1 MLRTFKG
8 VIFDMDGLMLDTEPI
23 YRKSMQQAA
32 VELGYDI
39 DDQLQN
45 RLTGRNI
52 SDWRTTLIQIFGENY
67 PQFSKRRR
75 QIWEQHVQEVGVTQ
89 KSGLVD
95 LLNQLDEDNLPKGI
109 ATSSSRPDAL
119 LCLGELTGRFEV
131 IVTGDEVKQGKPAPD
146 IFLLATQRLALSPE
160 HCLVLEDS
168 ESGAQ
173 AALTAGMSVILV
185 PDLNPPPNELVAQ
198 VQRVCSSLHEVRKL
212 FRSRNVPT
220 APQQGDALHY
230 TQPTED

>member
-1 MLRTFKG
+1 MLHTFKG

-39 DDQLQN
+39 TDQLQN
-45 RLTGRNI
+45 RLFGRSI
-52 SDWRTTLIQIFGENY
+52 SDWRTTLSQISGEDY
-67 PQFSKRRR
+67 PQFSKRSR
-75 QIWEQHVQEVGVTQ
+75 QIWEQYVQEVGVAQ

-95 LLNQLDEDNLPKGI
+95 LLNQMDQDSLRKDI
-109 ATSSSRPDAL
+109 ATSSSKPDAL
-119 LCLGELTGRFEV
+119 LCLGELARRFEV

-146 IFLLATQRLALSPE
+146 IFLLAAQRLTISPE

-173 AALTAGMSVILV
+173 AALAAGMSVIIV
-185 PDLNPPPNELVAQ
+185 PDLHPPSNELVAY
-198 VQRVCSSLHEVRKL
+198 VHRVCSSRMFLVTRGK
-212 FRSRNVPT
+212 NVISSDVT
-220 APQQGDALHY
+220 S
-230 TQPTED
+230 

>member
-1 MLRTFKG
+1 MPGSARYAFSMLHTFKG

-23 YRKSMQQAA
+23 YWKSMQQAA
-32 VELGYDI
+32 VELGYNI

-45 RLTGRNI
+45 RLVGRSI
-52 SDWRTTLIQIFGENY
+52 SDWRTTLMHTFGEDY
-67 PQFSKRRR
+67 PQYSKRRR
-75 QIWEQHVQEVGVTQ
+75 QIWEQHVQELGVTQ

-95 LLNQLDEDNLPKGI
+95 LLNQLDKGNLRKGI

-119 LCLGELTGRFEV
+119 LCLGELAKRFEV

-146 IFLLATQRLALSPE
+146 IFLLAAQRLALSPE

-173 AALTAGMSVILV
+173 AALTAGMSVIIV
-185 PDLNPPPNELVAQ
+185 PDLNQPSDDLAAQ
-198 VQRVCSSLHEVRKL
+198 VHHVCSSLHEVRTL
-212 FRSRNVPT
+212 FRVT
-220 APQQGDALHY
+220 
-230 TQPTED
+230 

>member
-8 VIFDMDGLMLDTEPI
+8 IIFDMDGLMFDTEPI

-45 RLTGRNI
+45 RLFGRSI

-89 KSGLVD
+89 KPGLVD

-109 ATSSSRPDAL
+109 ATSSTRPDAL
-119 LCLGELTGRFEV
+119 LCLGELAERFEV

-146 IFLLATQRLALSPE
+146 IFLLAAQRLALSPQ

-168 ESGAQ
+168 ESGAH
-173 AALTAGMSVILV
+173 AALAADMSVIIV
-185 PDLNPPPNELVAQ
+185 PDLNPPSSELVAQ
-198 VQRVCSSLHEVRKL
+198 VHRVCSSLHGVREL
-212 FRSRNVPT
+212 FGVT
-220 APQQGDALHY
+220 
-230 TQPTED
+230 